1 MLATALGQYL
11 PVLAL
16 LILAILFAVGSLL
29 ASKVLAPRKPSI
41 PKSAPYECGI
51 KPAQG
56 TPDHFPVKFFLVG
69 MAFIVFDVEIILF
82 YPYATAHGGLGIF
95 GLMVIL
101 VFTFAVFES
110 FLYLI
115 SEGALNWAPQL
126 KSETTA
132 EPSHDKTV
140 RYTTHESETVQESET
155 TQVTTGHKPET
166 THPVGTTPHT
176 APAAPKTV
184 RRVGFEGRH

>member
-1 MLATALGQYL
+1 MLATVLGQYL

-16 LILAILFAVGSLL
+16 LTLVILFAVGSLL
-29 ASKVLAPRKPSI
+29 ASRILAPRKPSI

-51 KPAQG
+51 KPAQD

-82 YPYATAHGGLGIF
+82 YPYAVAHGGLGIF

-126 KSETTA
+126 KPETTVKS
-132 EPSHDKTV
+132 SHDKAG
-140 RYTTHESETVQESET
+140 RHTTHGPEAVQMA
-155 TQVTTGHKPET
+155 TGQKPET
-166 THPVGTTPHT
+166 MHSVDTTSHT
-176 APAAPKTV
+176 APTARKTV
-184 RRVGFEGRH
+184 RRVGFEGRR